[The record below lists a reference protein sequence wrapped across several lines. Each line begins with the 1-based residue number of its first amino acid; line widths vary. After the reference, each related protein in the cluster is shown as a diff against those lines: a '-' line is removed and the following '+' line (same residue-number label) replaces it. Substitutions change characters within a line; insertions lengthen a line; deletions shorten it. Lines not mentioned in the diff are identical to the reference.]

1 MGGVPPELP
10 QQVLSDPTFSTLVRA
25 HRACLRLKGSERPT
39 IEEVRAMLHME
50 TPSGRG

>member
-10 QQVLSDPTFSTLVRA
+10 QHLLSDPTFTSLVRT

-39 IEEVRAMLHME
+39 IEEVRAMLHTEM
-50 TPSGRG
+50 PSGRV